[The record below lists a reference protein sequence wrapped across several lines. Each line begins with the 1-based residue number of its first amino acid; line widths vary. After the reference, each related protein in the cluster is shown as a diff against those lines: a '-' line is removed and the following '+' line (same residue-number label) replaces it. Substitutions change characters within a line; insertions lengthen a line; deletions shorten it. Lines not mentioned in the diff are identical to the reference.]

1 MFEEIDLK
9 REYTLDEE
17 ISIKAEIDEL
27 GDRFAQLQQR
37 LKKAGIP
44 VIIAFEGW
52 SASGKGSLIGKLL
65 KYLDPRGVKMYSI
78 TSPSDEESRKPY
90 MNRFWMKIPGRG
102 EIAIFDRSWYHDW
115 MTSGKESHSKDIE
128 VFERQLT
135 DDAYVIFKFF
145 LHITKKE
152 QSKRLN
158 ELEASKATKWRVSA
172 HDWKQNKAYAVC
184 KEEYVKA
191 NAG

>member
-65 KYLDPRGVKMYSI
+65 KYLDPRGV
-78 TSPSDEESRKPY
+78 
-90 MNRFWMKIPGRG
+90 
-102 EIAIFDRSWYHDW
+102 
-115 MTSGKESHSKDIE
+115 
-128 VFERQLT
+128 
-135 DDAYVIFKFF
+135 
-145 LHITKKE
+145 
-152 QSKRLN
+152 
-158 ELEASKATKWRVSA
+158 
-172 HDWKQNKAYAVC
+172 
-184 KEEYVKA
+184 
-191 NAG
+191 